1 MRFLFKATLLIFSV
15 VMLVIVTFLPALSS
29 AQVLLQQSDLVYQGA
44 FRLPN
49 GTTDQTSFSYGGTA
63 LAHNPANNSLFLV
76 GHDWYQLTAE
86 ISIPT
91 LVNSTN
97 LNSLNT
103 ATLLQPLT
111 DVTNGKA
118 SNVGSG
124 TYKMGGLLPY
134 GGQLYSSVY
143 LYYDASASQ
152 TLSHY
157 VSSPNLSAHNA
168 QGPFQVGS
176 WAGIVSGY
184 MALIPS
190 EWQSA
195 FGGPALTGNCCLSI
209 ISRTSYGPAASVFN
223 PRDVGVKNPVPATP
237 ILYYPSAH
245 PLEPYGAA
253 GSHYLFGGTTGIH
266 GLVFPSGT
274 RSLLFIGRQ
283 GTGPY
288 CYGEGTSDPS
298 LNNQPVP
305 GESGVIYCYDLA
317 SSSKGEH
324 AYPYKYQIWA
334 YDANDLLAVKNGQK
348 NPWDVQPYGVWNF
361 NLALESTGSGHTIGG
376 AAYDPAT
383 QRIYISQSCE
393 SSGCNPV
400 IHAFKVNGA
409 GGGETAPPAAP
420 QRLKMR

>member
-1 MRFLFKATLLIFSV
+1 MIPIGIASGDA
-15 VMLVIVTFLPALSS
+15 P
-29 AQVLLQQSDLVYQGA
+29 LLQLSDLQYLGA

-49 GTTDQTSFSYGGTA
+49 GTSDQTSFAYGGTA
-63 LAHNPANNSLFLV
+63 LGHNPANNSLFLV

-86 ISIPT
+86 VSIPT

-134 GGQLYSSVY
+134 GGQLYSTVY
-143 LYYDASASQ
+143 LYYDASGSQ

-157 VSSPNLSAHNA
+157 VSSPNLSIHNA
-168 QGPFQVGS
+168 QGPYPVGS

-190 EWQSA
+190 EWQSS

-223 PRDVGVKNPVPATP
+223 PSDVGVNNPVPATP

-253 GSHYLFGGTTGIH
+253 GSHVLFSGTTKIH

-274 RSLLFIGRQ
+274 RSVLFIGRQ
-283 GTGPY
+283 GVGPY
-288 CYGEGTSDPS
+288 CYGEGSACGDPA
-298 LNNQPVP
+298 
-305 GESGVIYCYDLA
+305 D
-317 SSSKGEH
+317 SSKGEH

-348 NPWDVQPYGVWNF
+348 NPWDVMPYGVWNF
-361 NLALESTGSGHTIGG
+361 NLPFESTGSGHGIGG

-393 SSGCNPV
+393 ASGCNPI
-400 IHAFKVNGA
+400 IHVFKVNAAA
-409 GGGETAPPAAP
+409 GSDTTPPAAP
-420 QRLKMR
+420 KSLRVR

>member
-1 MRFLFKATLLIFSV
+1 MIPIGIASGDAPFLQL
-15 VMLVIVTFLPALSS
+15 
-29 AQVLLQQSDLVYQGA
+29 SDLQYLGA

-49 GTTDQTSFSYGGTA
+49 GTTDQTSFAYGGTA
-63 LAHNPANNSLFLV
+63 LGHNPANNSLFLV

-86 ISIPT
+86 ISIPA

-97 LNSLNT
+97 LNSLHT
-103 ATLLQPLT
+103 ATLLQTYT

-124 TYKMGGLLPY
+124 TYKMGGLLPH
-134 GGQLYSSVY
+134 GGQLYSTVY
-143 LYYDASASQ
+143 LYYDASGSQ

-157 VSSPNLSAHNA
+157 VSSPNLSLHNA
-168 QGPFQVGS
+168 QGPYQVGS

-190 EWQSA
+190 EWQSS

-223 PRDVGVKNPVPATP
+223 PSDVGVKNPVPATP

-253 GSHYLFGGTTGIH
+253 GSHLLFSGTTNIR

-305 GESGVIYCYDLA
+305 GTSGVIYCYDPA
-317 SSSKGEH
+317 SASKGEH

-334 YDANDLLAVKNGQK
+334 YDANELLAVKSGQK
-348 NPWDVQPYGVWNF
+348 NPWDVKPYGVWNF
-361 NLALESTGSGHTIGG
+361 NLPLESTGSGHGIGG

-393 SSGCNPV
+393 ASGCNPI
-400 IHAFKVNGA
+400 IHVFKVDVAA
-409 GGGETAPPAAP
+409 GSDTTPPAAP
-420 QRLKMR
+420 QGLKIK